1 MRSGRKFYGFMLLLG
16 EKIAHSRKTVPE
28 TNGRNVVSPFMFIKK
43 GRKRDNKGS
52 DVKSTQGRVTYKRIT
67 LFGV

>member
-43 GRKRDNKGS
+43 GRKG
-52 DVKSTQGRVTYKRIT
+52 
-67 LFGV
+67 LM